1 MITIQFTDTS
11 LHISGHAGCGPAGQ
25 DIVCAGVS
33 TLYNTVVLNLLALS
47 EEGVCAVAYD
57 PAPGKAWVAATPVRW
72 QEATVKN
79 VFHVIGIGL
88 RAMAEQYSQYLT
100 IS

>member
-47 EEGVCAVAYD
+47 DEGACAVAYD

-72 QEATVKN
+72 REDEVRR
-79 VFHVIGIGL
+79 VFRFAEIGL
-88 RAMAEQYSQYLT
+88 RKMAEQYGEYT
-100 IS
+100 KIV